1 MLNERGAQILLPV
14 EKPEASKLLEDRAE
28 RLRHLGDGFGMEQSA
43 KVSRHAVSWIVWL
56 VAATVLLSTSSLVY
70 AQGCAMCYTS
80 AAAAKAGAVQALRS
94 GILILLLPVLVMC
107 SGITVVIYRSRNRF
121 LGTAEW
127 SPVQDRE
134 LRELLTQMDAG
145 ATQGRPA
152 DKVPCGAG
160 GPSGG
165 AHFDGTPGGA
175 RPLATDDGRPQVQ
188 L

>member
-1 MLNERGAQILLPV
+1 MLNKRGAQIFLPV
-14 EKPEASKLLEDRAE
+14 EKIEASKFLEDRAE
-28 RLRHLGDGFGMEQSA
+28 RLRHLGDGSGMKMSA
-43 KVSRHAVSWIVWL
+43 KVSRQAVSWIAWLVGTAVL
-56 VAATVLLSTSSLVY
+56 VAASSLVY

-80 AAAAKAGAVQALRS
+80 AAAAKAGAMHALRS

-121 LGTAEW
+121 LGTGVWTSAQE
-127 SPVQDRE
+127 RE
-134 LRELLTQMDAG
+134 LHDLFTQMDAG
-145 ATQGRPA
+145 ARQGRPA
-152 DKVPCGAG
+152 DKVPSGAG

-175 RPLATDDGRPQVQ
+175 RPLATDDGRPPVQ

>member
-152 DKVPCGAG
+152 DKVPSGAG
-160 GPSGG
+160 GPSGRE
-165 AHFDGTPGGA
+165 HLDGTPGGA
-175 RPLATDDGRPQVQ
+175 SPLATDDGRPQVQ